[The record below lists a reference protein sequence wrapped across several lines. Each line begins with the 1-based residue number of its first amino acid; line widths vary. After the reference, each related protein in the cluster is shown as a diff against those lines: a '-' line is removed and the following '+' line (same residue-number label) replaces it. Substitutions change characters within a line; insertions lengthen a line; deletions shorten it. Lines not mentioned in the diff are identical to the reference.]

1 MRIPGANAH
10 LTYCLNVHPGGTL
23 AEAETAIF
31 EHAPRVFGEF
41 SRLTGVRGPYGL
53 GAWLPAHAVAELW
66 DKADPVK
73 SGRKLGKLAHR
84 MQDAGLYMFTLNG
97 FPYGRFHGTRVKES
111 VYQPAWGEPERSG
124 YTLQLAMTLARLLP
138 GGVRGSISTL
148 PVTFKPWAEE
158 ARIGQ
163 AVRSLA
169 LIAWVGLRHLPAMF
183 GGDVV
188 LALEP
193 EPGCYLEG
201 TDDVVRFFSE
211 RLLPQGSEVLGRELG
226 TPAAKAEEAI
236 RRHIGVCL
244 DTVHTGVMGEDPKE
258 ALRKYAA
265 AGIRVAKV
273 QLGAALRVQV
283 GPDDPP
289 PALRA
294 FQDEVYLH
302 QTVVRTPDGRELY
315 FTDLPEPLGMDPPP
329 QGEWRVHFHVPLA
342 WPGEGPI
349 GTTAGQVDEAF
360 LAAALAAGCEHFE
373 TEIYTLDVF
382 PAARDSREAILAQ
395 DMAWVWK
402 RFQTRVAH
410 KIGGAQ

>member
-1 MRIPGANAH
+1 MRIPGTNAH

-31 EHAPRVFGEF
+31 EHAPKVFAEF
-41 SRLTGVRGPYGL
+41 ARLTGVKGSHGL
-53 GAWLPAHAVAELW
+53 GAWFPAQAIAEFW

-73 SGRKLGKLAHR
+73 AGRKLDKLIR
-84 MQDAGLYMFTLNG
+84 RLRDAGLYVFTLNG
-97 FPYGRFHGTRVKES
+97 FPYGRFHGTRVKEK
-111 VYQPAWGEPERSG
+111 VYRPAWGEPERFG
-124 YTLQLAMTLARLLP
+124 YTLQLAMALARLLP
-138 GGVRGSISTL
+138 QGVRGSISTL
-148 PVTFKPWAEE
+148 PITFKPWADETAV
-158 ARIGQ
+158 AR

-169 LIAWVGLRHLPAMF
+169 LVARTGLCDLPAML
-183 GGDVV
+183 GGEVV

-193 EPGCYLEG
+193 EPGCYLER
-201 TDDVVRFFSE
+201 TDDVIRFFSE
-211 RLLPQGSEVLGRELG
+211 RLLPQGCDVLGRELG
-226 TPAAKAEEAI
+226 APTTEVEDAL

-283 GPDDPP
+283 GSDGPP

-302 QTVVRTPDGRELY
+302 QTVVATPDGRELH
-315 FTDLPEPLGMDPPP
+315 FSDLPEALGATPPP

-342 WPGEGPI
+342 WPGEGAI
-349 GTTAGQVDEAF
+349 GTTAGQVDGAF

-373 TEIYTLDVF
+373 SEIYTLDVF

-395 DMAWVWK
+395 DLAWLWK
-402 RFQTRVAH
+402 RFPS
-410 KIGGAQ
+410 